1 MNYTWVINSYKNLP
15 YLKLAIASIR
25 KNAHYKG
32 MPIIV
37 YTENDPETAAW
48 IGSQPD
54 IQCIIETNE
63 VPKGIGGGVNEAIKR
78 VETTYFNLI
87 HSDMYISPH
96 YDKPLYELV
105 RYATKPTVACAW
117 RLEPNIWNQGD
128 RLGTTMAPAN
138 AQEGFGM
145 YHHDFQAE
153 PFEIWSGGFV
163 RTNQI
168 RFRKVE
174 GVSYMMKKTDWDRIG
189 GNDPRY
195 APSSYEDHQ
204 LSVRM
209 QCEGYEFVVTSEAVV
224 WHFGSR
230 GANFMEQNDKLTHRS
245 ARQIECEQRNLQKWI
260 EEWGSPPQYDNFGF
274 VVVTDE
280 MRKRY
285 EKNREKYKFI

>member
-1 MNYTWVINSYKNLP
+1 
-15 YLKLAIASIR
+15 
-25 KNAHYKG
+25 
-32 MPIIV
+32 
-37 YTENDPETAAW
+37 
-48 IGSQPD
+48 
-54 IQCIIETNE
+54 
-63 VPKGIGGGVNEAIKR
+63 
-78 VETTYFNLI
+78 
-87 HSDMYISPH
+87 
-96 YDKPLYELV
+96 
-105 RYATKPTVACAW
+105 
-117 RLEPNIWNQGD
+117 
-128 RLGTTMAPAN
+128 
-138 AQEGFGM
+138 
-145 YHHDFQAE
+145 
-153 PFEIWSGGFV
+153 
-163 RTNQI
+163 
-168 RFRKVE
+168 
-174 GVSYMMKKTDWDRIG
+174 MMKKTDWDRIG